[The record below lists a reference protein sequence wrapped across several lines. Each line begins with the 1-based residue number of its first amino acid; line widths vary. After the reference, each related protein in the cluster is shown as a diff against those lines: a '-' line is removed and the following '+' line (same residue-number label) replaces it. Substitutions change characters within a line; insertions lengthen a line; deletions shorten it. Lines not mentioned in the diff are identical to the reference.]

1 MKTRI
6 LITLTLLSCGTAA
19 TSYAQAGYQAQ
30 PLTLPHTGE
39 VLKGDGTG
47 NAVAATAGTDFATAA
62 QAAHSGGGIGT
73 ATFNAVSGSISTLVH
88 NGVITGID
96 YLATG
101 RYTINLSGQA
111 DANYIALASLGGNGA
126 DASWTYN
133 ISVANKKTSG
143 FVLEVRF
150 NGSKSDNS
158 DNVQIAVM
166 RLSQ

>member
-1 MKTRI
+1 MKQRT
-6 LITLTLLSCGTAA
+6 LITILTLLLCGPA
-19 TSYAQAGYQAQ
+19 TSYAQAGYASQ
-30 PLTLPHTGE
+30 PTMLPHTGE

-101 RYTINLSGQA
+101 RYTINLSGQP
-111 DANYIALASLGGNGA
+111 DANYIALASLGGNGT
-126 DASWTYN
+126 DGTWTCD
-133 ISVANKKTSG
+133 IPVANKKTSG
-143 FVLEVRF
+143 FTLEVRF
-150 NGSKSDNS
+150 NGSKSDGS
-158 DNVQIAVM
+158 DSIQIAVM